1 MDASNELGNFLRARR
16 AELNPAMVGMPVTDS
31 VRRVPGLRREEVA
44 KLAAISTDYY
54 ARLEQGRLPA
64 SGNVLAAL
72 SQALRLD
79 EDQHAYMHGLA
90 GRPATRSKRQDIQR
104 VRPSMQRLIDE
115 FTESPVLIL
124 GRYLDVLAWNS
135 QASAVF
141 ADFSTIPRSQ
151 RNYVRLAFLDP
162 EVRGLF
168 ADWKATARLCVS
180 FLRMDAG
187 KNPNDPRLAE
197 IVGELSVH
205 DPDFRRWWASHDV
218 VRQTCGIKV
227 LNHPVAGE
235 LTLEW
240 ETLGCVSDPDQELI
254 VLTGVKGTRTHAAL
268 KMLAARSE
276 DGTNELMAGKAG
288 ARANDAAAVF

>member
-16 AELNPAMVGMPVTDS
+16 AELSPSMVGMPANDS

-44 KLAAISTDYY
+44 KLAAISVDYY

-79 EDQHAYMHGLA
+79 EDQRAYMHGLA
-90 GRPATRSKRQDIQR
+90 GRPTMRYKRQDTQR

-115 FTESPVLIL
+115 FTESPVIIL
-124 GRYLDVLAWNS
+124 GRYLDILAWNS
-135 QASAVF
+135 QAAAVF
-141 ADFSTIPRSQ
+141 SDFSTIPRPQ
-151 RNYVRLAFLDP
+151 RNYVRLGFLDP
-162 EVRGLF
+162 DFRSLF
-168 ADWKATARLCVS
+168 ADWEATARLCVS

-218 VRQTCGIKV
+218 VRQTDGIKV

-254 VLTGVKGTRTHAAL
+254 VLTAVKGTPTHAAL
-268 KMLAARSE
+268 KMLAARGKN
-276 DGTNELMAGKAG
+276 GTDEVRPGKVG
-288 ARANDAAAVF
+288 AHADDAAAVF